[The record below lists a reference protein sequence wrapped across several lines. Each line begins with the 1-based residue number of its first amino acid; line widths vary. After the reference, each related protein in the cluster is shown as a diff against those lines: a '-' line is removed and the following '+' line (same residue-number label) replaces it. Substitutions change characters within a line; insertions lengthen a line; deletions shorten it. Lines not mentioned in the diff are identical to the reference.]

1 MAEKTNKYSLLL
13 QNLASRQFYAYDGLE
28 NISNNHLW
36 LEFDKKLE
44 ELPDGSYEYVTL
56 VNNRDDVVYEFKT
69 PILQTILHTE
79 DGDAILGDLQPNIG
93 LLQVGNVKPGNYI
106 YNNEKTPEENNDN
119 NTIFYYDG
127 E

>member
-1 MAEKTNKYSLLL
+1 MAKYSLIL
-13 QNLASRQFYAYDGLE
+13 QNLASRQFYVYDGLE

-69 PILQTILHTE
+69 PILKTILHTE

-93 LLQVGNVKPGNYI
+93 LLQVGNIKPGNYI

>member
-1 MAEKTNKYSLLL
+1 MAENTNKYDLLL
-13 QNLASRQFYAYDGLE
+13 QNNASREFFLFSGLI
-28 NISNNHLW
+28 NLSVNHLW
-36 LEFDKKLE
+36 LEFDQKID
-44 ELPDGSYEYVTL
+44 LPDGEYTYVTL
-56 VNNRDDVVYEFKT
+56 VNNRDDVVYEFQT
-69 PILQTILHTE
+69 PILKTILHTE